1 MTTLGQVECQQCRLV
16 ALSPCRLVACRLS
29 PVALSPCRLEVQAW
43 PNFSQ
48 MYFANLSRN
57 SKHFSHEG
65 RWRRRQATSRQAT
78 RRQAASRQATVSPSI
93 HAWRLSIAQH
103 DMDTHWHSRA
113 HAWRLTGCH
122 LLGYYCLLP
131 LSPVAI
137 AACRLVAVVTSVA
150 FGRSPPPEVHI
161 WVTTDEDRID
171 WASRDSA
178 QAQRLLAGQRRHAT
192 AGLR

>member
-1 MTTLGQVECQQCRLV
+1 MTTLGQVECQQCRLDP
-16 ALSPCRLVACRLS
+16 LSPCRLVALS
-29 PVALSPCRLEVQAW
+29 PVACRVSPCRHVDLRSR
-43 PNFSQ
+43 PGRTFRKCISQ
-48 MYFANLSRN
+48 TYLAIRN
-57 SKHFSHEG
+57 TFRTKAG
-65 RWRRRQATSRQAT
+65 GGGDRATS
-78 RRQAASRQATVSPSI
+78 RQAASRQATVSPSI

-122 LLGYYCLLP
+122 RLGYHCLLP

-150 FGRSPPPEVHI
+150 FGRSPPLEIHA
-161 WVTTDEDRID
+161 WETNDEDRIG
-171 WASRDSA
+171 WASRDTA
-178 QAQRLLAGQRRHAT
+178 PAQRLLAGQRRHAT